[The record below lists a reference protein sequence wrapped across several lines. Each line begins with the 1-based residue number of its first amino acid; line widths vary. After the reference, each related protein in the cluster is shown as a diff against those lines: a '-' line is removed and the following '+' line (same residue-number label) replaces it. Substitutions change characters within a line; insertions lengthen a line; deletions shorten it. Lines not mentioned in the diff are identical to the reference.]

1 MALRRRN
8 DPDTVML
15 SGDPLDR
22 AQQALDIARQQVR
35 RGQKVTADYRA
46 EDALVE
52 AEDAIDTARAR
63 TADATEAEREA
74 AEASGAAD
82 RQRLAARPLYR
93 PA

>member
-8 DPDTVML
+8 DPDT
-15 SGDPLDR
+15 
-22 AQQALDIARQQVR
+22 RQQVR
-35 RGQKVTADYRA
+35 RGQKETAEYRV

-63 TADATEAEREA
+63 TADAAEADREA
-74 AEASGAAD
+74 AEASGAAEG
-82 RQRLAARPLYR
+82 QRRAARPIYR